1 MMPHTNDTIFVAILL
16 ASIGLAP
23 LRAQPRQTSITTMK
37 SAVEA
42 IPIGA
47 TVKLR
52 TVDGLRLEAVLLD
65 RDASGIR
72 VKPLTR
78 LAEPSRSIPYERL
91 HAVERHRDRVSV
103 RKYALIGAAI
113 GGAAFATLLQ
123 AAR

>member
-1 MMPHTNDTIFVAILL
+1 MMPHTNNTIFVAILV
-16 ASIGLAP
+16 ASIGVAP
-23 LRAQPRQTSITTMK
+23 LRAAPRQTSIATMK

-42 IPIGA
+42 IAIGA
-47 TVKLR
+47 TVKLT

-91 HAVERHRDRVSV
+91 QAIERYRDRVSV

-113 GGAAFATLLQ
+113 GGAVFAVLLR
-123 AAR
+123 AAQ

>member
-1 MMPHTNDTIFVAILL
+1 MMLHTNDTIFVAILL

-78 LAEPSRSIPYERL
+78 LAESSRSIPYERL
-91 HAVERHRDRVSV
+91 QAIVRYRDRVSV

-113 GGAAFATLLQ
+113 SGAAFAILLR